1 MRKAA
6 YAKVYVGKSTVTNV
20 QFHVN
25 KFVNGNKVFTES
37 ERQCEQEKQ
46 HHQIWSSKDRL
57 PKKIAKRLSLNITKI
72 G

>member
-1 MRKAA
+1 
-6 YAKVYVGKSTVTNV
+6 
-20 QFHVN
+20 
-25 KFVNGNKVFTES
+25 VFTES